1 MFFKKEKDKNY
12 SKDFKTEFAG
22 RELIVEV
29 GKYAPQTSGSCL
41 VRYGGTSVL
50 VTAVQGEEREGI
62 DYFPLL
68 VEYSEKLYA
77 AGKIKGSRWIKR
89 EGRPTDEAVLTG
101 RVIDRSI
108 RPLFNDACRKDVQ
121 IVASVLEYDGEND
134 PAFCSLLGASIAL
147 MTSSIEW
154 AGPAIGFLVG
164 KIGDELVLNP
174 TNIARVKSDFEIF
187 TVGTPAGIDMLEA
200 RCNESSEDDIMDAI
214 EFADKHIK
222 KMIKFVE
229 DIQKEIGLPK
239 ISAEEQLTDEKK
251 QQRELVDQKIEEF
264 FKDKDVKNIFTA
276 DKVETEA
283 NIKALNKELNE
294 VLKEDN
300 EISKE
305 LRSFGMRR
313 LDEKLTEKAR
323 EMILKNNQRPDGRK
337 TDELRDIS
345 CEVGLFNRTHGTGL
359 FKRGLT
365 HVLSI
370 VTLGSPGAEQ
380 LLDGME
386 IEGTK
391 RYMHHY
397 NFPGFSVGDVQPNRG
412 ASRRDIGHGTLA
424 ENALIPVL
432 PSKEE
437 FPYTI
442 RVVSEVLSS
451 NGSSSQA
458 SACGS
463 TLALMNA
470 GVPIKRPVAGIAM
483 GLITGKTLDD
493 YVVLT
498 DIQGVEDHS
507 GDMDFKVAGTE
518 KGITAIQLDIKL
530 RGISLKICKET
541 LTKAK
546 EARLKILETM
556 NKTISEPNKELSE
569 FAPRIMTMKI
579 DPEDIRIIIGPGG
592 KMINQMIADYDVEID
607 LEDDGTVF
615 ITSTNKEG
623 AEKAKQHIEALTKKV
638 LPGEIYEG
646 KVTKIVTSQT
656 GGEVGAIVEFLPGKD
671 GMVHISE
678 FKYERIDK
686 VSDIVKVGDTLKV
699 KVMEVDEEKGRI
711 GLSVKALLEKPEGWQ
726 DRPPR
731 TPRPGGNSFNRGP
744 RRDSRPKRY

>member
-1 MFFKKEKDKNY
+1 MFFKKEKDKDY
-12 SKDFKTEFAG
+12 SKDFKMEFAG
-22 RELIVEV
+22 RELTVEV

-89 EGRPTDEAVLTG
+89 EGRPTDEAILTG

-108 RPLFNDACRKDVQ
+108 RPLFNDASRKDVQ

-147 MTSSIEW
+147 MVSPIEW
-154 AGPAIGFLVG
+154 SGPAVGFLVG
-164 KIGDELVLNP
+164 KIDNELVLNP
-174 TNIARVKSDFEIF
+174 TNTARAKSDFEVF

-200 RCNESSEDDIMDAI
+200 RCNESSEDDVMSAI

-229 DIQKEIGLPK
+229 DIQKEVGAPK
-239 ISAEEQLTDEKK
+239 ISAESQLSDEEKA
-251 QQRELVDQKIEEF
+251 QRELVDQKIEEF
-264 FKDKDVKNIFTA
+264 FKDKDVKDIFTA

-283 NIKALNKELNE
+283 NIRTLNKDLNE
-294 VLKEDN
+294 SLKEDS

-313 LDEKLTEKAR
+313 LDEKLSEKAR
-323 EMILKNNQRPDGRK
+323 EMILVNKQRTDGRK
-337 TDELRDIS
+337 LDELRDIN

-386 IEGTK
+386 VEGTK

-397 NFPGFSVGDVQPNRG
+397 NFPGFSVGSVQPNRG

-432 PSKEE
+432 PSKED

-463 TLALMNA
+463 TLALMHA

-498 DIQGVEDHS
+498 DIQGIEDHS

-530 RGISLKICKET
+530 QGISLEICKET
-541 LTKAK
+541 LAKAK
-546 EARLKILETM
+546 EARLQILESMT
-556 NKTISEPNKELSE
+556 KVIAEPSKELSE
-569 FAPRIMTMKI
+569 FAPRIVTMKV
-579 DPEDIRIIIGPGG
+579 DPEDIRIVIGPGG
-592 KMINQMIADYDVEID
+592 KTINQMIADYDVQID

-615 ITSTNKEG
+615 ITSTDGEG
-623 AEKAKQHIEALTKKV
+623 AKKAVAHIEGLTKKV

-646 KVTKIVTSQT
+646 KVTKIVASQS

-678 FKYERIDK
+678 FKYERLEKI
-686 VSDIVKVGDTLKV
+686 SDIVKVGDTLKV
-699 KVMEVDEEKGRI
+699 KVMEVDAERGRI

-744 RRDSRPKRY
+744 RRDSRPPRR

>member
-1 MFFKKEKDKNY
+1 MFFKKDKDKNY
-12 SKDFKTEFAG
+12 SKDFKIEFAG
-22 RELIVEV
+22 RELTVEV

-108 RPLFNDACRKDVQ
+108 RPLFNDTSRKDVQ

-134 PAFCSLLGASIAL
+134 PSFCSLLGASIAL
-147 MTSSIEW
+147 MVSPIEW
-154 AGPAIGFLVG
+154 AGPAVGFLVG

-174 TNIARVKSDFEIF
+174 TKTARAKSDFEIF

-200 RCNESSEDDIMDAI
+200 RCQESSEDDVMVAI

-222 KMIKFVE
+222 KMIKFVQ
-229 DIQKEIGLPK
+229 DIQKEVGAEK
-239 ISAEEQLTDEKK
+239 ISAESQLDEEEKS
-251 QQRELVDQKIEEF
+251 QRELINQKIEEF
-264 FKDKDVKNIFTA
+264 LKDKDVQTIFTA

-283 NIKALNKELNE
+283 NIRTLNQDLNE

-305 LRSFGMRR
+305 LRSFGMRI
-313 LDEKLTEKAR
+313 LDEKLSEKAR
-323 EMILKNNQRPDGRK
+323 EMILNKKLRTDGRK
-337 TDELRDIS
+337 IDELREIN
-345 CEVGLFNRTHGTGL
+345 CEVGLFNRTHGSGL

-397 NFPGFSVGDVQPNRG
+397 NFPGFSVGSVQPNRG

-432 PSKEE
+432 PNKED

-463 TLALMNA
+463 SLALMHA
-470 GVPIKRPVAGIAM
+470 GVPIKRAVAGIAM
-483 GLITGKTLDD
+483 GLITGETLND

-498 DIQGVEDHS
+498 DIQGIEDHS

-530 RGISLKICKET
+530 HGISLEICKET

-546 EARLKILETM
+546 DARLKILETM
-556 NKTISEPNKELSE
+556 NKVIPEVNKELSE
-569 FAPRIMTMKI
+569 FAPRIITMKI
-579 DPEDIRIIIGPGG
+579 DPEDIRVVIGPGG
-592 KMINQMIADYDVEID
+592 KMINQMIADYDVQID

-615 ITSTNKEG
+615 ITSTNGEG
-623 AEKAKQHIEALTKKV
+623 AQKAVEHIKNLTKKIAV
-638 LPGEIYEG
+638 GEIYEG
-646 KVTKIVTSQT
+646 KVAKIVTSQ
-656 GGEVGAIVEFLPGKD
+656 
-671 GMVHISE
+671 S
-678 FKYERIDK
+678 
-686 VSDIVKVGDTLKV
+686 
-699 KVMEVDEEKGRI
+699 
-711 GLSVKALLEKPEGWQ
+711 
-726 DRPPR
+726 
-731 TPRPGGNSFNRGP
+731 
-744 RRDSRPKRY
+744 